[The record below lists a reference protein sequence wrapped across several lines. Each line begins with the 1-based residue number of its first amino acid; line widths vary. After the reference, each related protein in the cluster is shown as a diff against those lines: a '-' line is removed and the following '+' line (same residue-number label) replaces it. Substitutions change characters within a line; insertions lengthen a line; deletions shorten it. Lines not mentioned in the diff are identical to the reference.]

1 MKFPTASGSG
11 FWVLN
16 GELHSPPSTP
26 LGAMCLGQHQA
37 AGHFGCA
44 PVPTRLFASRAQKR
58 LPSAGGRWCNLL
70 SPPRSQKRAPSA
82 GGRAGGRTVG
92 AGRVAGV
99 AAEEAARARWR
110 RPQDA
115 GAGRRAEQARH
126 QLCTGGRQDRRWCR
140 CRRWPQHRE
149 TRKRKK
155 ERKKDK
161 RQTERGGGCT
171 HSTATRTHRR
181 TPTHAPAQVS
191 PPERHSH
198 SAACS
203 QPAVA
208 TARLDCQPGVERGR
222 LDSAHLAL
230 GDGIELGQEAA
241 AVRKRRQGDQAAGRR
256 AGRAAETKC
265 ILGAATC
272 SVTRYLSGPVLKN
285 AGESQS
291 IQRSEHDH
299 YVPEV
304 VPRSPGQK
312 AGRSAAPPRPAPP
325 RD

>member
-1 MKFPTASGSG
+1 
-11 FWVLN
+11 V
-16 GELHSPPSTP
+16 H
-26 LGAMCLGQHQA
+26 
-37 AGHFGCA
+37 
-44 PVPTRLFASRAQKR
+44 
-58 LPSAGGRWCNLL
+58 
-70 SPPRSQKRAPSA
+70 
-82 GGRAGGRTVG
+82 
-92 AGRVAGV
+92 
-99 AAEEAARARWR
+99 
-110 RPQDA
+110 
-115 GAGRRAEQARH
+115 
-126 QLCTGGRQDRRWCR
+126 
-140 CRRWPQHRE
+140 
-149 TRKRKK
+149 
-155 ERKKDK
+155 
-161 RQTERGGGCT
+161 T

-272 SVTRYLSGPVLKN
+272 TVTRYLSGPVLKN

-312 AGRSAAPPRPAPP
+312 AGRSAAPPPHAIESVGGGAARMHRQSSACMRSSDTHARSLDPTTTGNVGGSQSLPWFLS
-325 RD
+325 